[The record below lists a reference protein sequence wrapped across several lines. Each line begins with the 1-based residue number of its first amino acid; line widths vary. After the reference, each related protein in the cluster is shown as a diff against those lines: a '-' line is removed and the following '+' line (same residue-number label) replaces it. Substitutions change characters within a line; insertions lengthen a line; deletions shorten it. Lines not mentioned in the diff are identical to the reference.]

1 MQVNLL
7 SRYIIIGKVQLLVFI
22 LNFVC
27 SEIALS
33 LQDMIHVVD
42 TKPVR
47 RYGDYFLRQIVKVY
61 SFSCLPVLQ
70 FYTNADLRLS

>member
-1 MQVNLL
+1 L
-7 SRYIIIGKVQLLVFI
+7 
-22 LNFVC
+22 FVLK
-27 SEIALS
+27 SLS

-61 SFSCLPVLQ
+61 SFSCLLVFQ
-70 FYTNADLRLS
+70 FYTNADLRMS